1 MASLIRIDCVNS
13 IIKFIFMQIE
23 WKGVYPAML
32 TPFKSDDSID
42 FDMFRLN
49 ANTQLD
55 SGIDAMIIGGSLG
68 EASTLSR
75 EEIFDLLKFAKQA
88 MNRPVPV
95 IVNIAEQSTS
105 VAMVFARAL
114 EKNGADGLMLLPPMR
129 YKADDRET
137 VEYFKK
143 IAGSTSLPIMIYNNP
158 VDYKIEVTL
167 DMFNELSSI
176 ANICAVKES
185 TRDVSNV
192 TRMKNLF
199 GDRFKIL
206 CGVDTLAMEEL
217 ALGADGWVCG
227 LGDAFPVET
236 VNIFRL
242 MKAGRYAE
250 ALEIYRWFLPLLEL
264 DIQPKLVQYIKLAAA
279 QTGIGSEYVRAPR
292 LVLEGDERK
301 KILDVI
307 HTAIANRPSTPEMI
321 ARKNKQSAEP
331 V

>member
-1 MASLIRIDCVNS
+1 
-13 IIKFIFMQIE
+13 MQVD
-23 WKGVYPAML
+23 WKGVYPALL

-42 FDMFRLN
+42 FEMFKLN

-55 SGIDAMIIGGSLG
+55 AGIDAMIIGGSLG

-75 EEIFDLLKFAKQA
+75 EEIFDLLRFAKQT
-88 MNRPVPV
+88 NKRPVPV
-95 IVNIAEQSTS
+95 IINIAEQSTS
-105 VAMVFARAL
+105 VAIAFAKAL

-129 YKADDRET
+129 YKADERET

-143 IAGSTSLPIMIYNNP
+143 VAASTSLPIMIYNNP

-167 DMFNELSSI
+167 DMFKELSI
-176 ANICAVKES
+176 IPNICAVKES

-192 TRMKNLF
+192 TRMKNQF
-199 GDRFKIL
+199 GNRFRIL

-236 VNIFRL
+236 VTIFRL
-242 MKAGRYAE
+242 MKDGRYPE

-264 DIQPKLVQYIKLAAA
+264 DIQPKLVHYIKLAAT
-279 QTGIGSEYVRAPR
+279 QTGIGTEHVRAPR
-292 LVLEGDERK
+292 LKLEGEERK
-301 KILDVI
+301 KVLHII
-307 HTAIANRPSTPEMI
+307 NTAISTRPLLPELS
-321 ARKNKQSAEP
+321 ARKNKQNAEP